1 LYSIAVSG
9 FQPEPINLG
18 LNPSDNLPT
27 ELNGVQV
34 MIRGEPASILA
45 IGTGQII
52 VAAPRVL
59 PAIENSPSDVTA
71 VQVIYNGVPSNL
83 VWMPVS
89 SVLPGLLT
97 VDFPNLPTTLAAPPD
112 ANALNPDG
120 TQNDASHPAAAGS
133 TITLF
138 VTGMGAAAGLFAP
151 GSIAQSDALSP
162 VTPIYSPWE
171 NATPEMNA
179 IPLAVSSVPG
189 FVSAVFQVQVPI
201 PSNIQN
207 LGGTDAGNGVQRVEV
222 GLLLDVNLE
231 INFPVSNLVGVYV
244 Q

>member
-1 LYSIAVSG
+1 
-9 FQPEPINLG
+9 
-18 LNPSDNLPT
+18 
-27 ELNGVQV
+27 
-34 MIRGEPASILA
+34 
-45 IGTGQII
+45 
-52 VAAPRVL
+52 
-59 PAIENSPSDVTA
+59 
-71 VQVIYNGVPSNL
+71 
-83 VWMPVS
+83 
-89 SVLPGLLT
+89 
-97 VDFPNLPTTLAAPPD
+97 
-112 ANALNPDG
+112 
-120 TQNDASHPAAAGS
+120 
-133 TITLF
+133 
-138 VTGMGAAAGLFAP
+138 MGAAAGLFAP